1 MIRNII
7 FDFGNVLGK
16 VDFEGFQKNILT
28 EVGDKKLLKALLS
41 SNVKED
47 YELGL
52 ISSKVFLDI
61 VMKLLGYRITKEKF
75 VFYFNGML
83 SELPD
88 MKGFLIKLSK
98 SNKYKLFLLSNT
110 NPIHFNFAKRNL
122 PYIYEQIKNIVLSY
136 KVKEAKPDSAIYLKT
151 LRKYHLKPEESLLI
165 DDLEENCLT
174 AKRLGMHIIQ
184 YKGFKSF
191 NKKFKNII
199 LEN

>member
-1 MIRNII
+1 LIRNII
-7 FDFGNVLGK
+7 FDFGNVLGI
-16 VDFEGFQKNILT
+16 VDFEGFQKNILS
-28 EVGDKKLLKALLS
+28 EVEDKKLLKKLRN

-61 VMKLLGYRITKEKF
+61 VIKLLDYRITKEKF

-88 MKGFLIKLSK
+88 MKDFLIKLSR
-98 SNKYKLFLLSNT
+98 SNKYKLLLLSNT
-110 NPIHFNFAKRNL
+110 NPIHINYAKKKF
-122 PYIYEQIKNIVLSY
+122 PYIYEHIKNIILSY
-136 KVKEAKPDSAIYLKT
+136 KVKDAKPDTAIYLT
-151 LRKYHLKPEESLLI
+151 MLRKYHLKPEESLFI

-191 NKKFKNII
+191 NRKFRNII
-199 LEN
+199 EEN

>member
-16 VDFEGFQKNILT
+16 VDFEGFKKNILA
-28 EVGDKKLLKALLS
+28 EVGDKKLLKALLI

-52 ISSKVFLDI
+52 ISSKVFLDNVI
-61 VMKLLGYRITKEKF
+61 KLLDYRITKEKF
-75 VFYFNGML
+75 VIYFNEML
-83 SELPD
+83 SELAE

-110 NPIHFNFAKRNL
+110 NPLHFNFAKKNF
-122 PYIYEQIKNIVLSY
+122 PYIHEHIKNIVLSY
-136 KVKEAKPDSAIYLKT
+136 KVKDAKPDSAIYLTT
-151 LRKYHLKPEESLLI
+151 LNKYHLKPEESLFI
-165 DDLEENCLT
+165 DDLEKNCLT
-174 AKRLGMHIIQ
+174 AKRLGMHIIH

-191 NKKFKNII
+191 KKKFRNMI